1 MNLFFN
7 RIKGIIP
14 IIVFILVWESASRLQ
29 LVNNLFIPPF
39 SDVLLSI
46 WNLATTGD
54 LLVHICIS
62 LIRALFAFIIAA
74 IVSIPLGF
82 LLAGL
87 NRNLQIAI
95 EPIIDICS
103 QVNPFVL
110 FHLAILILGIGEI
123 TKIISIAWMC
133 TWPIVFSTASGVK
146 NVDNILIKSARSLGV
161 NDFQLSIKVI
171 LPSALP
177 SIFTGLKLSA
187 GYSVFMLIAAEM
199 MGASSGLGWLIIN
212 NQENYSITNIFSAVT
227 VITFLG
233 VIINILMEKL
243 EKILVPYENKE
254 HMNYIFG
261 FFKREGA

>member
-1 MNLFFN
+1 MNSFFN
-7 RIKGIIP
+7 KIKGIIP
-14 IIVFILVWESASRLQ
+14 IIVFILIWESASRLQ

-39 SDVLLSI
+39 SDVLLSM
-46 WNLATTGD
+46 WNLALSGD
-54 LLVHICIS
+54 LVIHVWTS
-62 LIRALFAFIIAA
+62 LTRAVLAFIIAA
-74 IVSIPLGF
+74 IISIPLGF

-87 NRNLQIAI
+87 NRNLQIAV
-95 EPIIDICS
+95 EPVIDVFS

-110 FHLAILILGIGEI
+110 FHLAILVLGIGEP

-133 TWPIVFSTASGVK
+133 AWPIVFSTASGVK

-161 NDFQLSIKVI
+161 NDFQLAIKVL

-212 NQENYSITNIFSAVT
+212 NQENYSITTIFAAVT
-227 VITFLG
+227 VITFLAL
-233 VIINILMEKL
+233 IINILMEKL
-243 EKILVPYENKE
+243 EKMLVPYENKE
-254 HMNYIFG
+254 HMNFIFG
-261 FFKREGA
+261 FFKREGV

>member
-1 MNLFFN
+1 MNLFLN
-7 RIKGIIP
+7 KIKGIIP
-14 IIVFILVWESASRLQ
+14 VIVFILIWEGASRLQ

-39 SDVLLSI
+39 TDVLFSI
-46 WNLATTGD
+46 WNLALSGD
-54 LLVHICIS
+54 LLTHVMTS
-62 LIRALFAFIIAA
+62 LTRALLAFIIAA
-74 IVSIPLGF
+74 IMSIPLGF

-87 NRNLQIAI
+87 NRNIQIAA
-95 EPIIDICS
+95 EPVIDVLS

-110 FHLAILILGIGEI
+110 FHLAILIIGIGEP

-133 TWPIVFSTASGVK
+133 AWPIVFSTASGVK

-161 NDFQLSIKVI
+161 NDFQLAVKVL

-212 NQENYSITNIFSAVT
+212 NQENYSITTIFAAVT

-233 VIINILMEKL
+233 LIINVLMEKL
-243 EKILVPYENKE
+243 EKMLVPYENKE
-254 HMNYIFG
+254 HMNFIFG
-261 FFKREGA
+261 FFKREGV